1 MKGAIQLPR
10 QLLRIGVCLT
20 CIQHFDFDMRAYVI
34 YENED
39 WMPPLRTA
47 LDEAGISYEEWF
59 INEGHFDVTSAPPE
73 GVFINRMSASS
84 HTRGHTL
91 GVEHTRQMLA
101 WLERHGRRVINGLHP
116 FELEISK
123 VQQHA
128 ALEQAGIRTPATR
141 AVAGGSDALR
151 AAAANVPTPFITKH
165 NRGGKGLGVQRFDS
179 HAELDAALKAGR
191 ISFPPDGII
200 LLQQYIQAARPFI
213 TRCEFV
219 DGELLYAIT
228 SDTSEGFE
236 LCPADA
242 CRTEP
247 DPEAA
252 SDSLFALRET
262 VPPALIE
269 QYKTFLAR
277 EQIDIAGIE
286 FIEDAEGR
294 CWTYDVNGTSNY
306 SPDVEEKHG
315 LSGMAAVADLVK
327 RCLHESTASVA

>member
-1 MKGAIQLPR
+1 MK
-10 QLLRIGVCLT
+10 
-20 CIQHFDFDMRAYVI
+20 AYII

-47 LDEAGISYEEWF
+47 LDDASIPYEEWF
-59 INEGHFDVTSAPPE
+59 INEGHFDVTSAPPK

-84 HTRGHTL
+84 HTRGHTA

-101 WLERHGRRVINGLHP
+101 WLERHGRRVVNGLHP

-141 AVAGGSDALR
+141 AVVGGSDALLE
-151 AAAANVPTPFITKH
+151 AARDMPTPFITKH
-165 NRGGKGLGVQRFDS
+165 NRGGKGLGVQLFES
-179 HAELDAALKAGR
+179 YAELEAAVHNDAIAP
-191 ISFPPDGII
+191 PPDQVM
-200 LLQQYIQAARPFI
+200 LLQQYIQAAEPFI

-219 DGELLYAIT
+219 DGELVYAIT
-228 SDTSEGFE
+228 SDTSEGFQ
-236 LCPADA
+236 LCPAEA

-247 DPEAA
+247 ATTNEEP
-252 SDSLFALRET
+252 DSLFALRED

-269 QYKTFLAR
+269 AYKTFLER
-277 EQIDIAGIE
+277 EQIDVAGIE
-286 FIEDAEGR
+286 FIEDAEGH

-306 SPDVEEKHG
+306 SPDVEKKHG
-315 LSGMAAVADLVK
+315 LSGMAAVADLVQ
-327 RCLHESTASVA
+327 RCLASARSASSKPATQPEAPVA